1 MTVGERIKKVRSKLG
16 MSQVDFA
23 DKINVSKQTLY
34 KYENNIITNIPSDK
48 IEAAARLGN
57 VSPAYLMGWDNNN
70 YQDTQPVLLGSE
82 LNNIFER
89 LAEEYNKPK
98 EDLISLFFSCDLNH
112 LPVSQRTLNEKNI
125 RYVLTNLMSN
135 SVEPTTLAAHFDG
148 DDYTEDELDE
158 IKQFAQFVKN
168 RSK

>member
-1 MTVGERIKKVRSKLG
+1 MDVGQKIKALREEKGMTLEQLGDKVGVGKSTVRKWETG
-16 MSQVDFA
+16 IIANMRR
-23 DKINVSKQTLY
+23 DKIA
-34 KYENNIITNIPSDK
+34 K
-48 IEAAARLGN
+48 IADALGT
-57 VSPAYLMGWDNNN
+57 SPAYLMGWDNNN